1 VAEESGLAF
10 SRALVAAAAVVAAA
24 AAAATTGRTY
34 RNFQSLH
41 RLMQV
46 SSRFAPDSRQSLLSI
61 CREREREK
69 ERGVKRRKERD
80 EGESSVVIASIV
92 SPAFVGSRRNGAEK
106 ARTMFFSGYISPRL
120 QPHCTNRASS
130 HREMSVLLNMLT

>member
-1 VAEESGLAF
+1 
-10 SRALVAAAAVVAAA
+10 
-24 AAAATTGRTY
+24 
-34 RNFQSLH
+34 
-41 RLMQV
+41 
-46 SSRFAPDSRQSLLSI
+46 
-61 CREREREK
+61 
-69 ERGVKRRKERD
+69 VKRRKERD